1 MLNRSRR
8 QLHLRIAIRVRV
20 YLFETG
26 YAMANGMCAAR
37 VLNSEQQ
44 VLEHRAEDQ

>member
-26 YAMANGMCAAR
+26 YAANGMCAAD

>member
-1 MLNRSRR
+1 MVPVESDTLSPPV
-8 QLHLRIAIRVRV
+8 RI

-26 YAMANGMCAAR
+26 YAMANGMHAACG
-37 VLNSEQQ
+37 LNSEQQ